1 MKVIVT
7 NSYDETCAVIAN
19 MIKELVNA
27 KPDAKLGLATGGTP
41 VPIYKKLIEMNKAG
55 EVDFS
60 RVHTVNLD
68 EYCGI
73 PGTHDQSYRYF
84 MDTNLFDHI
93 NIDKKNTFVA
103 SGMGDFEANARELEE
118 KVREGGAA
126 DLQLLGIG
134 NNGHI
139 AFNEASDHLIA
150 VAHTEKLTESTINAN
165 ARFFEKKE
173 DVPTMAI
180 TMGMGDILAAKK
192 VVLAATGLAK
202 VPAIKGLIMDDVITT
217 QKPLH
222 DAEDARGRRR
232 RHRQGAGRRRGLQ
245 SLTPTAEKR
254 RCSGPPPGNRSG
266 PLCFFTAEKTA
277 LPPLRSPRENAWPLT
292 LSANILFRLF

>member
-180 TMGMGDILAAKK
+180 TRGMGDILAAKK

-202 VPAIKGLIMDDVITT
+202 VPAIRGLIMDDVITT
-217 QKPLH
+217 QNPSTMLKMH
-222 DAEDARGRRR
+222 EDAVVVID
-232 RHRQGAGRRRGLQ
+232 
-245 SLTPTAEKR
+245 
-254 RCSGPPPGNRSG
+254 
-266 PLCFFTAEKTA
+266 
-277 LPPLRSPRENAWPLT
+277 RELAD
-292 LSANILFRLF
+292 AVGYRA

>member
-84 MDTNLFDHI
+84 MDTNLFDYI

-173 DVPTMAI
+173 DVPTLAI

-217 QKPLH
+217 QNPSTMLKMH
-222 DAEDARGRRR
+222 EDAVVVID
-232 RHRQGAGRRRGLQ
+232 
-245 SLTPTAEKR
+245 
-254 RCSGPPPGNRSG
+254 
-266 PLCFFTAEKTA
+266 
-277 LPPLRSPRENAWPLT
+277 RELAD
-292 LSANILFRLF
+292 AVGYRA

>member
-7 NSYDETCAVIAN
+7 NSYDESCAVVAN
-19 MIKELVNA
+19 MIKDLVNA
-27 KPDAKLGLATGGTP
+27 KPNAKLGLATGGTP
-41 VPIYKKLIEMNKAG
+41 VPIYRKLIAMNEAG

-60 RVHTVNLD
+60 GVHTVNLD

-84 MDTNLFDHI
+84 MNTNLFDHI
-93 NIDKKNTFVA
+93 NIDKANTFVA
-103 SGMGDFEANARELEE
+103 SGMGDYEANAAELEA
-118 KVREGGAA
+118 KVREGGVA

-150 VAHTEKLTESTINAN
+150 TAHIETLTESTINAN

-173 DVPTMAI
+173 DVPTKAI

-192 VVLAATGLAK
+192 VVLVATGLAK
-202 VPAIKGLIMDDVITT
+202 VPAIKGLVMDDVITT
-217 QKPLH
+217 QNPSTMLKMH
-222 DAEDARGRRR
+222 SDAVVVIDKELADAVGYK
-232 RHRQGAGRRRGLQ
+232 A
-245 SLTPTAEKR
+245 
-254 RCSGPPPGNRSG
+254 
-266 PLCFFTAEKTA
+266 
-277 LPPLRSPRENAWPLT
+277 
-292 LSANILFRLF
+292 

>member
-165 ARFFEKKE
+165 ARFVEKKE

-217 QKPLH
+217 QNPSTMLKMH
-222 DAEDARGRRR
+222 EDAVVVID
-232 RHRQGAGRRRGLQ
+232 
-245 SLTPTAEKR
+245 
-254 RCSGPPPGNRSG
+254 
-266 PLCFFTAEKTA
+266 
-277 LPPLRSPRENAWPLT
+277 RELAD
-292 LSANILFRLF
+292 AVGYRA

>member
-41 VPIYKKLIEMNKAG
+41 APIYKKLIEMNKAG

-217 QKPLH
+217 QNPSTMLKMH
-222 DAEDARGRRR
+222 EDAVVVID
-232 RHRQGAGRRRGLQ
+232 
-245 SLTPTAEKR
+245 
-254 RCSGPPPGNRSG
+254 
-266 PLCFFTAEKTA
+266 
-277 LPPLRSPRENAWPLT
+277 RELAD
-292 LSANILFRLF
+292 AVGYRA

>member
-1 MKVIVT
+1 MT
-7 NSYDETCAVIAN
+7 TCAVIAN

-217 QKPLH
+217 QNPSTMLKMH
-222 DAEDARGRRR
+222 EDAVVVID
-232 RHRQGAGRRRGLQ
+232 
-245 SLTPTAEKR
+245 
-254 RCSGPPPGNRSG
+254 
-266 PLCFFTAEKTA
+266 
-277 LPPLRSPRENAWPLT
+277 RELAD
-292 LSANILFRLF
+292 AVGYRA

>member
-103 SGMGDFEANARELEE
+103 SGMGDFEANTRELEE

-217 QKPLH
+217 QNPSTMLKMH
-222 DAEDARGRRR
+222 EDAVVVID
-232 RHRQGAGRRRGLQ
+232 
-245 SLTPTAEKR
+245 
-254 RCSGPPPGNRSG
+254 
-266 PLCFFTAEKTA
+266 
-277 LPPLRSPRENAWPLT
+277 RELAD
-292 LSANILFRLF
+292 AVGYRA

>member
-126 DLQLLGIG
+126 DLQLLGID

-202 VPAIKGLIMDDVITT
+202 VPAIRGLIMDDVITT
-217 QKPLH
+217 QNPSTMLKMH
-222 DAEDARGRRR
+222 EDAVVVID
-232 RHRQGAGRRRGLQ
+232 
-245 SLTPTAEKR
+245 
-254 RCSGPPPGNRSG
+254 
-266 PLCFFTAEKTA
+266 
-277 LPPLRSPRENAWPLT
+277 RELAD
-292 LSANILFRLF
+292 AVGYRA

>member
-19 MIKELVNA
+19 RIKELVNA

-134 NNGHI
+134 NN

-165 ARFFEKKE
+165 ARFFASRD
-173 DVPTMAI
+173 DVPTHAY
-180 TMGMGDILAAKK
+180 TMGIGSIMKAKRVLL
-192 VVLAATGLAK
+192 VVNG
-202 VPAIKGLIMDDVITT
+202 
-217 QKPLH
+217 
-222 DAEDARGRRR
+222 
-232 RHRQGAGRRRGLQ
+232 
-245 SLTPTAEKR
+245 EKKAQAVKD
-254 RCSGPPPGNRSG
+254 
-266 PLCFFTAEKTA
+266 CFFGPIKPQAPGSILQLHPDFTLVADEAA
-277 LPPLRSPRENAWPLT
+277 LSLVKDL
-292 LSANILFRLF
+292 L

>member
-84 MDTNLFDHI
+84 MDTNLFDYI

-217 QKPLH
+217 QNPSTMLKMH
-222 DAEDARGRRR
+222 EDAVVVIDRELA
-232 RHRQGAGRRRGLQ
+232 GAGGYR
-245 SLTPTAEKR
+245 A
-254 RCSGPPPGNRSG
+254 
-266 PLCFFTAEKTA
+266 
-277 LPPLRSPRENAWPLT
+277 
-292 LSANILFRLF
+292 

>member
-139 AFNEASDHLIA
+139 AYNEASDHLIA

-217 QKPLH
+217 QNPSTMLKMH
-222 DAEDARGRRR
+222 EDAVVVID
-232 RHRQGAGRRRGLQ
+232 
-245 SLTPTAEKR
+245 
-254 RCSGPPPGNRSG
+254 
-266 PLCFFTAEKTA
+266 
-277 LPPLRSPRENAWPLT
+277 RELAD
-292 LSANILFRLF
+292 AVGYRA

>member
-84 MDTNLFDHI
+84 MDTNLFDYI

-103 SGMGDFEANARELEE
+103 SGMGDFEANARELEK

-217 QKPLH
+217 QNPSTMLKMH
-222 DAEDARGRRR
+222 EDAVVVID
-232 RHRQGAGRRRGLQ
+232 
-245 SLTPTAEKR
+245 
-254 RCSGPPPGNRSG
+254 
-266 PLCFFTAEKTA
+266 
-277 LPPLRSPRENAWPLT
+277 RELAD
-292 LSANILFRLF
+292 AVGYRA

>member
-73 PGTHDQSYRYF
+73 PGTHDQSFRYF

-217 QKPLH
+217 QNPSTMLKMH
-222 DAEDARGRRR
+222 EDAVVVID
-232 RHRQGAGRRRGLQ
+232 
-245 SLTPTAEKR
+245 
-254 RCSGPPPGNRSG
+254 
-266 PLCFFTAEKTA
+266 
-277 LPPLRSPRENAWPLT
+277 RELAD
-292 LSANILFRLF
+292 AVGYRA

>member
-180 TMGMGDILAAKK
+180 TRGMGDILAAKK

-217 QKPLH
+217 QNPSTMLKMH
-222 DAEDARGRRR
+222 EDAVVVID
-232 RHRQGAGRRRGLQ
+232 
-245 SLTPTAEKR
+245 
-254 RCSGPPPGNRSG
+254 
-266 PLCFFTAEKTA
+266 
-277 LPPLRSPRENAWPLT
+277 RELAD
-292 LSANILFRLF
+292 AVGYRA

>member
-84 MDTNLFDHI
+84 MDINLFDHI

-202 VPAIKGLIMDDVITT
+202 VPAIRGLIMDDVITT
-217 QKPLH
+217 QNPSTMLKMH
-222 DAEDARGRRR
+222 EDAVVVID
-232 RHRQGAGRRRGLQ
+232 
-245 SLTPTAEKR
+245 
-254 RCSGPPPGNRSG
+254 
-266 PLCFFTAEKTA
+266 
-277 LPPLRSPRENAWPLT
+277 RELAD
-292 LSANILFRLF
+292 AVGYRA

>member
-217 QKPLH
+217 QNPYTMLKMH
-222 DAEDARGRRR
+222 EDAVVVID
-232 RHRQGAGRRRGLQ
+232 
-245 SLTPTAEKR
+245 
-254 RCSGPPPGNRSG
+254 
-266 PLCFFTAEKTA
+266 
-277 LPPLRSPRENAWPLT
+277 RELAD
-292 LSANILFRLF
+292 AVGYRA

>member
-19 MIKELVNA
+19 MIKELINA

-41 VPIYKKLIEMNKAG
+41 VPIYNKLIEMNKAG

-217 QKPLH
+217 QNPSTMLKMH
-222 DAEDARGRRR
+222 EDAVVVID
-232 RHRQGAGRRRGLQ
+232 
-245 SLTPTAEKR
+245 
-254 RCSGPPPGNRSG
+254 
-266 PLCFFTAEKTA
+266 
-277 LPPLRSPRENAWPLT
+277 RELAD
-292 LSANILFRLF
+292 AVGYRA

>member
-103 SGMGDFEANARELEE
+103 SGMGDFEANARELEG

-217 QKPLH
+217 QNPSTMLKMH
-222 DAEDARGRRR
+222 EDAVVVID
-232 RHRQGAGRRRGLQ
+232 
-245 SLTPTAEKR
+245 
-254 RCSGPPPGNRSG
+254 
-266 PLCFFTAEKTA
+266 
-277 LPPLRSPRENAWPLT
+277 RELAD
-292 LSANILFRLF
+292 AVGYRA

>member
-165 ARFFEKKE
+165 ASFFEINE
-173 DVPTMAI
+173 DVPTKAI

-217 QKPLH
+217 QNPSTMLKMH
-222 DAEDARGRRR
+222 EDAVVVID
-232 RHRQGAGRRRGLQ
+232 
-245 SLTPTAEKR
+245 
-254 RCSGPPPGNRSG
+254 
-266 PLCFFTAEKTA
+266 
-277 LPPLRSPRENAWPLT
+277 RELAD
-292 LSANILFRLF
+292 AVGYRA

>member
-27 KPDAKLGLATGGTP
+27 KPDATLGLATGGTP

-217 QKPLH
+217 QNPSTMLKMH
-222 DAEDARGRRR
+222 DDAVVVID
-232 RHRQGAGRRRGLQ
+232 
-245 SLTPTAEKR
+245 
-254 RCSGPPPGNRSG
+254 
-266 PLCFFTAEKTA
+266 
-277 LPPLRSPRENAWPLT
+277 RELAD
-292 LSANILFRLF
+292 AVGYRA

>member
-150 VAHTEKLTESTINAN
+150 VAHTEKLTESTIHAN

-202 VPAIKGLIMDDVITT
+202 VPAIRGLIMDDVITT
-217 QKPLH
+217 QNPSTMLKMH
-222 DAEDARGRRR
+222 EDAVVVID
-232 RHRQGAGRRRGLQ
+232 
-245 SLTPTAEKR
+245 
-254 RCSGPPPGNRSG
+254 
-266 PLCFFTAEKTA
+266 
-277 LPPLRSPRENAWPLT
+277 RELAD
-292 LSANILFRLF
+292 AVGYRA

>member
-139 AFNEASDHLIA
+139 AFNEAADVLHA
-150 VAHTEKLTESTINAN
+150 TAHIEKLTESTIQAN
-165 ARFFEKKE
+165 SRFFEKKE
-173 DVPTMAI
+173 DVPTTAI
-180 TMGMGDILAAKK
+180 TMGMGDILAAKC
-192 VVLAATGLAK
+192 VVLIATGLAK
-202 VPAIKGLIMDDVITT
+202 TDAIRGLVMDDAITT
-217 QKPLH
+217 HNPSTMLKMHENVYVVIDQELA
-222 DAEDARGRRR
+222 DAVGYK
-232 RHRQGAGRRRGLQ
+232 G
-245 SLTPTAEKR
+245 
-254 RCSGPPPGNRSG
+254 
-266 PLCFFTAEKTA
+266 
-277 LPPLRSPRENAWPLT
+277 
-292 LSANILFRLF
+292 